1 MNLHRLRLSAWSERV
16 YLKYHRPHRT
26 FFGYI
31 PGFGPQECA
40 KSAIWRRFSIDFC
53 RIRAPMRGHRKMA
66 CFSHISPHGRSK
78 LDAAIGKQSR
88 RSIDAKRSL
97 SECSMDHPSTASK
110 EQGALGS
117 HFHGVGGHR
126 RRRCPWRF
134 WRSPGAPNQGST
146 QKTYKMVGEILDTHL
161 LATLT
166 RAVYANSPSQW
177 VKSVITRYFFR
188 TPYLLCISGYP
199 AGCC

>member
-31 PGFGPQECA
+31 PGFGPPGA
-40 KSAIWRRFSIDFC
+40 LKSAISRRFSIDFC

-66 CFSHISPHGRSK
+66 CFSHISPHGRFK

-97 SECSMDHPSTASK
+97 SECSMDHPSTARSK
-110 EQGALGS
+110 ERWDRTFMVSVDTDDGAAHGALGAFPGPKTRDVQVPQKRTRWS
-117 HFHGVGGHR
+117 V
-126 RRRCPWRF
+126 RF
-134 WRSPGAPNQGST
+134 
-146 QKTYKMVGEILDTHL
+146 
-161 LATLT
+161 
-166 RAVYANSPSQW
+166 
-177 VKSVITRYFFR
+177 
-188 TPYLLCISGYP
+188 
-199 AGCC
+199 

>member
-26 FFGYI
+26 FWGYI
-31 PGFGPQECA
+31 PGFGPPGA
-40 KSAIWRRFSIDFC
+40 LKSAIWRRFSIDFC

-97 SECSMDHPSTASK
+97 SECSMDHPSTARSK
-110 EQGALGS
+110 ERWDRTFMVSVDTDDGAAHGAFGAFLG
-117 HFHGVGGHR
+117 
-126 RRRCPWRF
+126 P
-134 WRSPGAPNQGST
+134 
-146 QKTYKMVGEILDTHL
+146 KTRDVPKKRTM
-161 LATLT
+161 
-166 RAVYANSPSQW
+166 W
-177 VKSVITRYFFR
+177 SVI
-188 TPYLLCISGYP
+188 I
-199 AGCC
+199 

>member
-31 PGFGPQECA
+31 PGFGPPGA
-40 KSAIWRRFSIDFC
+40 LKSAIWRRFSIDFC

-66 CFSHISPHGRSK
+66 CFSHISPHDRCQEGQRDRETNHALLSHK
-78 LDAAIGKQSR
+78 AITFGMFDGSPVHR
-88 RSIDAKRSL
+88 
-97 SECSMDHPSTASK
+97 K
-110 EQGALGS
+110 ERGALGS

-134 WRSPGAPNQGST
+134 WRIPRAPNQG
-146 QKTYKMVGEILDTHL
+146 YILT
-161 LATLT
+161 
-166 RAVYANSPSQW
+166 
-177 VKSVITRYFFR
+177 KR
-188 TPYLLCISGYP
+188 TMRGRIG
-199 AGCC
+199 

>member
-16 YLKYHRPHRT
+16 YLKYHRPYCT

-31 PGFGPQECA
+31 PGFGPPGA
-40 KSAIWRRFSIDFC
+40 LKSAIWRRFSIDFC

-78 LDAAIGKQSR
+78 LDDAIGKQST

-97 SECSMDHPSTASK
+97 SECSMDHPSTARSE
-110 EQGALGS
+110 EQWDRTFMVS
-117 HFHGVGGHR
+117 VDTR

-134 WRSPGAPNQGST
+134 SAPPGDLTPEVSQN
-146 QKTYKMVGEILDTHL
+146 LD
-161 LATLT
+161 
-166 RAVYANSPSQW
+166 
-177 VKSVITRYFFR
+177 I
-188 TPYLLCISGYP
+188 
-199 AGCC
+199 